1 MNIKQLYDLTPY
13 TNILHDVDG
22 VYLPLDSTWKN
33 IGVSL
38 SGGADSALL
47 TYLLCNLI
55 EKNNYDITVHIISH
69 IRCWKTRPW
78 QRYNSLDVYNWLIS
92 KFSTLHFE
100 RHENFLPPDFEW
112 GNKGPNIVDE
122 YGKLNS
128 GDIIEIRA
136 FAEYIGYTKNLDA
149 YFNAVTKNP
158 NVLIDG
164 AMDIRNVEP
173 SLENLNKMI
182 TTHMGR
188 VSSHPF
194 RFIDKSWIYKQYKR
208 LGILSLYNITR
219 SCEGEFANIDYE
231 SYTLGN
237 YIPLCGK
244 CFWCKERT
252 WAEQQ
257 DNKD

>member
-22 VYLPLDSTWKN
+22 VCLPLDSTWKN

-47 TYLLCNLI
+47 TYLLCSLI
-55 EKNNYDITVHIISH
+55 KNNNYDITVHVISH

-78 QRYNSLDVYNWLIS
+78 QRHNSIDVYNWLTS
-92 KFSTLHFE
+92 KFENIQFV
-100 RHENFLPPDFEW
+100 RHENFIPPDLEW
-112 GNKGPNIVDE
+112 GNTGPNIVDE

-136 FAEYIGYTKNLDA
+136 FAEYIGHTHSLDA

-158 NVLIDG
+158 TLEIEG
-164 AMDIRNVEP
+164 AMDIRNIEPVE
-173 SLENLNKMI
+173 ENLSKMI
-182 TTHMGR
+182 TTHMNI

-194 RFIDKSWIYKQYKR
+194 RFIDKSWIYKQYKQ
-208 LGILSLYNITR
+208 LDILSLYNITR
-219 SCEGEFANIDYE
+219 SCEGEFKDINYK
-231 SYTLGN
+231 SYIPGQ
-237 YIPLCGK
+237 YVPLCGK
-244 CFWCKERT
+244 CFWCCERS
-252 WAEQQ
+252 WAETQG
-257 DNKD
+257 N